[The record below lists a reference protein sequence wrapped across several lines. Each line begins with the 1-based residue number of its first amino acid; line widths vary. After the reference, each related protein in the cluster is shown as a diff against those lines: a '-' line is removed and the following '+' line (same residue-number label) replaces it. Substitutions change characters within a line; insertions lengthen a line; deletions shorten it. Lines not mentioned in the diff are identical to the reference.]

1 MDKELLEQLQG
12 GNRFQKRFLE
22 QRKVFFWG
30 PVHDESAKK
39 VVDQLLFL
47 DTEKPGEEIKL
58 YINSPGGVVTSGM
71 VVMDTMQMIASP
83 VRTICMGMCAS
94 MGALM
99 LSHGDKGRR
108 EIYPHGRVMIHQPS
122 IGGIQGQATDIEIT
136 ANEIQK
142 TKILSA
148 EILAN
153 NCGKS
158 VEKILEDFDRDY
170 WMNADEAIAYGIVDT
185 VSESV

>member
-1 MDKELLEQLQG
+1 
-12 GNRFQKRFLE
+12 
-22 QRKVFFWG
+22 
-30 PVHDESAKK
+30 
-39 VVDQLLFL
+39 
-47 DTEKPGEEIKL
+47 
-58 YINSPGGVVTSGM
+58 
-71 VVMDTMQMIASP
+71 
-83 VRTICMGMCAS
+83 
-94 MGALM
+94 M

-148 EILAN
+148 EILAK

-170 WMNADEAIAYGIVDT
+170 WMNAEEAIAYGIVDA
-185 VSESV
+185 VVESV

>member
-1 MDKELLEQLQG
+1 M
-12 GNRFQKRFLE
+12 
-22 QRKVFFWG
+22 FFWG
-30 PVHDESAKK
+30 PVHDESAK

-47 DTEKPGEEIKL
+47 DAEKPGEEIKM
-58 YINSPGGVVTSGM
+58 YNSPGGVVTSGM
-71 VVMDTMQMIASP
+71 VVMVHANDCLTSSYDLYGDVHP
-83 VRTICMGMCAS
+83 WG
-94 MGALM
+94 M

-108 EIYPHGRVMIHQPS
+108 EIYPHGRVIHQPS

-148 EILAN
+148 EILAK

-170 WMNADEAIAYGIVDT
+170 WMNAEEAIAYGIVDA
-185 VSESV
+185 VAESV